1 MSENWNTLCSQI
13 EYFSR
18 PFPRSAIAFAN
29 EHRDEVAPFLIESLS
44 RMATN
49 PSIAN
54 DGEYVLHLYAMHL
67 LASWRETR
75 AYAPL
80 AALGHHSYDV
90 LEIVMGD
97 TITESYGRCL
107 ASVCDGS
114 IELLQ
119 SLFEDTQASHW
130 ARHAALDAWMVRVFE
145 GDNLREELLHYLISR
160 GDVEATRLRQTDTGP
175 SDFEVLDCIVSVATD
190 IGAVEMIE
198 RIDGWF
204 SDDLLDPSILDR
216 KWVHKRIR
224 EPFDASRDRE
234 LGCGKGYV
242 REVENEM
249 GWWSG
254 FRDEPTVRTA
264 QTQLPQPIRNGP
276 KIGRNAPCPCGS
288 GRKYKKCHGAN

>member
-1 MSENWNTLCSQI
+1 MSENWNTLRSQL

-29 EHRDEVAPFLIESLS
+29 EHRDEVAPFLIDSLS
-44 RMATN
+44 SMAAN

-67 LASWRETR
+67 LATWCDTR

-80 AALGHHSYDV
+80 VALGHHSYDV

-107 ASVCDGS
+107 ASVCDGN
-114 IELLQ
+114 IEPLK

-130 ARHAALDAWMVRVFE
+130 ARHAALDAWMVRIFE
-145 GDNLREELLHYLISR
+145 GDNLREELLQYLIYR
-160 GDVEATRLRQTDTGP
+160 GDVEATRLRQAATGL
-175 SDFEVLDCIVSVATD
+175 DEFEVLDCIVSVATD

-198 RIDGWF
+198 RIDSWF
-204 SDDLLDPSILDR
+204 SDELLDTSLHDR
-216 KWVHKRIR
+216 KWVNKRIHV
-224 EPFDASRDRE
+224 PFDASRERE
-234 LGCGKGYV
+234 LGYGKGYV
-242 REVENEM
+242 RDVEMEI

-254 FRDEPTVRTA
+254 FREEPEVREA

-276 KIGRNAPCPCGS
+276 KIGRNDPCPCGS
-288 GRKYKKCHGAN
+288 GKKYKKCHGAN